1 MKLKTLNTYLDDTPY
16 QLRETTEG
24 LALTHHTFS
33 PLIIDFLS
41 HHTQFRKKR
50 GGGFGELLAKAC
62 QASKKPRVFDLTAG
76 LGRDAFV
83 LASLGC
89 QVKMFERHPV
99 IFALLCDGL
108 KRLKKVSPDI
118 PLQLIQKDSLLFL
131 KDLDEAHRPDVI
143 YLDPMHPARTKSA
156 LVKKEMRI
164 LSEIVGVDED
174 KRTLFEIAKEKAKK
188 RVVVKWPIDALPLG
202 PNPQIVYRGKST
214 RFDVYTTGLS

>member
-1 MKLKTLNTYLDDTPY
+1 MKLKTLNSYLENTSY
-16 QLRETTEG
+16 HLSETTEG
-24 LALTHHTFS
+24 LALTHDTFS
-33 PLIIDFLS
+33 PLLIDFLS
-41 HHTQFRKKR
+41 HQMQFRKKR

-62 QASKKPRVFDLTAG
+62 LASKKPLVFDLTAG
-76 LGRDAFV
+76 LGRDAYV

-99 IFALLCDGL
+99 VFALLCDGL
-108 KRLKKVSPDI
+108 KRLKKVSPEI
-118 PLQLIQKDSLLFL
+118 ALQLIQRDSVDFL
-131 KDLDEAHRPDVI
+131 KELDVASRPDVI

-164 LSEIVGVDED
+164 LSEIVGIDED
-174 KRTLFEIAKEKAKK
+174 KHALFNIAKEKAKK

-202 PNPQIVYRGKST
+202 VNPDVVYRGKST